1 MAGPPAEVVHDRIGT
16 AFLVCGALALLVSGL
31 ALQPVIVSETEATE
45 ENARVVQDYVEAHAT
60 EEVRRNLG
68 TANTIRLG
76 EGFFRTCIALDDRT
90 EAFCLL
96 VDVNE
101 DPASVGRTRIRCR
114 TTSSRPARSSCR
126 RRPVADARSSTPLA
140 CGPRAR
146 LVSACMNQKISVGRV
161 IEGVFETYRDYA
173 AVLLPVAAVVFLI
186 EAIVSALVVE
196 IGWWLFPVSAA
207 VTVVATALFAGM
219 VVTLV
224 SDIQDGRRDSSVEQL
239 LKSVTHVL
247 LPLIA
252 AGFVAG
258 IAIGFGFILLIVPGL
273 ILLTIWAVFAPAIVL
288 ERAGVFRSLGRSRE
302 LVSGNGWQVFGVIVI
317 ICLIAWSGSRL
328 CSRRIG
334 ASSRT
339 SWVGSSSTTSGRVLT
354 APLTGSDRRGPLLQP
369 PGGQGRGTSAGRSP
383 RCHGGRGCRS
393 RGRGEPP
400 PAAPEQPQPAPPG
413 QGAPPPA
420 QGAPPAQGSP
430 PPQGAPPG
438 QGAPPA
444 GGAPPSERPP
454 EPRRDQPPDQS
465 A

>member
-1 MAGPPAEVVHDRIGT
+1 
-16 AFLVCGALALLVSGL
+16 
-31 ALQPVIVSETEATE
+31 
-45 ENARVVQDYVEAHAT
+45 
-60 EEVRRNLG
+60 
-68 TANTIRLG
+68 
-76 EGFFRTCIALDDRT
+76 
-90 EAFCLL
+90 
-96 VDVNE
+96 
-101 DPASVGRTRIRCR
+101 
-114 TTSSRPARSSCR
+114 
-126 RRPVADARSSTPLA
+126 
-140 CGPRAR
+140 
-146 LVSACMNQKISVGRV
+146 MNQKISVGRV
-161 IEGVFETYRDYA
+161 IEGVFETYREYA

-196 IGWWLFPVSAA
+196 IGWWLSPVSAA
-207 VTVVATALFAGM
+207 VTVVAAALFAGM

-317 ICLIAWSGSRL
+317 IWLIAIGVSLLFSA
-328 CSRRIG
+328 IG
-334 ASSRT
+334 AVIADF
-339 SWVGSSSTTSGRVLT
+339 VGRLILDYIGTVLT
-354 APLTGSDRRGPLLQP
+354 APLTALTAAVLYFNLRTAKGEAPP
-369 PGGQGRGTSAGRSP
+369 PGGRLDATGAGGP
-383 RCHGGRGCRS
+383 AGAVPAGGS
-393 RGRGEPP
+393 QP
-400 PAAPEQPQPAPPG
+400 PAPARPEQPQPAPPG

-420 QGAPPAQGSP
+420 PGAPPAQGAP
-430 PPQGAPPG
+430 APQGAPPG

-444 GGAPPSERPP
+444 EGAPPSERPP
-454 EPRRDQPPDQS
+454 EPRRDQPPGQS